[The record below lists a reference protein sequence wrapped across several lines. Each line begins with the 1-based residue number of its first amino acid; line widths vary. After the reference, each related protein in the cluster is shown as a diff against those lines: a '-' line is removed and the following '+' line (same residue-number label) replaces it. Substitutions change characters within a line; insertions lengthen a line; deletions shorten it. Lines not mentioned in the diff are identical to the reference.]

1 MQFIQ
6 IFVGD
11 FFMGLGFR
19 YYADCLAAEL
29 QYLIRR
35 GQKLSFL
42 NLSFI
47 VMTLSGESNLFSNW
61 CFLDA
66 VTFHGFSKISRIF

>member
-1 MQFIQ
+1 
-6 IFVGD
+6 
-11 FFMGLGFR
+11 MGLGFW

-35 GQKLSFL
+35 GQKLSI
-42 NLSFI
+42 I
-47 VMTLSGESNLFSNW
+47 VITLSGESNLFSNW